1 MLAETS
7 EASDSCALHSPYHT
21 SFPIIGAPELAVLS
35 ARQRRRGCPT
45 TAASPW
51 PRPAPLHHHRLITR
65 VTIFLFPAPDSNSLR
80 LCRAEALVALGQHP
94 QALED
99 LDAVCRAEPGQHE
112 VSGGPIDWL
121 RFELN
126 LTVWEQ
132 FPPFLE
138 FSKPLDSSRSAVHL
152 PDPLSCKCRLQAL
165 RCTNG
170 GGLALHLSLL
180 ACRR

>member
-1 MLAETS
+1 M
-7 EASDSCALHSPYHT
+7 
-21 SFPIIGAPELAVLS
+21 
-35 ARQRRRGCPT
+35 
-45 TAASPW
+45 
-51 PRPAPLHHHRLITR
+51 
-65 VTIFLFPAPDSNSLR
+65 
-80 LCRAEALVALGQHP
+80 ALGQHP

-121 RFELN
+121 RFEPN

-138 FSKPLDSSRSAVHL
+138 FSKPLDSSCSAAHL
-152 PDPLSCKCRLQAL
+152 PDPFSCKCRLQAL

-170 GGLALHLSLL
+170 RGLALHLSLL